1 MLNNVNQNKKNNY
14 NKNSQIKNNNFSDN
28 NSNYNINNNN
38 KRYSNNDYNKSH
50 QINYSINISKNKF
63 NNNKT
68 SLCDSIISKQGNNI
82 KDDNK
87 KELSN
92 IAINPNYSYKNNNII
107 QNNLNINDE

>member
-1 MLNNVNQNKKNNY
+1 MLNNVNPNRKNNY
-14 NKNSQIKNNNFSDN
+14 NTNSQIKNNNFSDN

-38 KRYSNNDYNKSH
+38 KRYNNNDYNKSH

-68 SLCDSIISKQGNNI
+68 SLCDSTISKQGNII

-87 KELSN
+87 KDFSN
-92 IAINPNYSYKNNNII
+92 RTINPNYNYKNNIII
-107 QNNLNINDE
+107 QNNLNINNE